1 MSGMERLITCFDIN
15 DYGKV
20 TRREGID
27 DAMGLI
33 GSDYRSSSEVI
44 SYGVLGSTKEFSSNL
59 SDVKT
64 GGLLNMQRPR
74 RFIKFSTAIKF
85 SNCRFSIDK
94 NILLTLTNYFD
105 TKI

>member
-20 TRREGID
+20 TRRGGID

-74 RFIKFSTAIKF
+74 RFIKFSAIKF